1 VTFEFTTE
9 VAVRYKDI
17 DSYGHV
23 NNVTYGTYLEEA
35 RIDYLE
41 AVVGRENSSSLLSTG
56 ADGGT
61 GIVIAN
67 LEIDFQRPVTMTD
80 SVTVGVRVAG
90 MGEKSFVLEYEL
102 RDDGAVAATGETT
115 VVTYDRDEEAPR
127 PIPASWREA
136 IAEFEAL

>member
-1 VTFEFTTE
+1 MTFEFTTE

-41 AVVGRENSSSLLSTG
+41 SVVGRGDGDILLSSG
-56 ADGGT
+56 GEGT

-67 LEIDFQRPVTMTD
+67 LEIDFERPVNLTD
-80 SVTVGVRVAG
+80 SVTVGVRVAR
-90 MGEKSFVLEYEL
+90 MGEKSFVFEYEL
-102 RDDGAVAATGETT
+102 RDDGEIAATGETT
-115 VVTYDRDEEAPR
+115 VVTYDQGAKAPC
-127 PIPASWREA
+127 PIPATWRDA
-136 IAEFEAL
+136 ITEFEGL

>member
-1 VTFEFTTE
+1 MTFEFTTE

-67 LEIDFQRPVTMTD
+67 LEIDFERPVTMTD

-90 MGEKSFVLEYEL
+90 MGEKSSSSSTNS
-102 RDDGAVAATGETT
+102 GTT
-115 VVTYDRDEEAPR
+115 APWPR
-127 PIPASWREA
+127 PARRRSSRTTATRRPHGRFPRAGGRR
-136 IAEFEAL
+136 